1 MSSED
6 LEAAN
11 GGFGSYV
18 LKLLALLHLNSTEN
32 STSSA
37 AAVRNPFSS
46 ASRSKKRRSYSSPS
60 FRRSVSKRANL
71 HSSDDINR
79 PLSLTPP
86 SPPPLQD
93 PSIAETSTNVSD
105 SSKPQFLNSPS
116 PENSKNSD
124 NSLFTPLPPL
134 PLPLRHSLSGP
145 ISSETHQQAAAQAVP
160 PPLRLSTSDPITPIT
175 PELYQAAAAAN
186 TPLQSPAA
194 TRTLSI
200 FPSSDQDSKDE
211 YGKES
216 VWIEQI
222 GGGGG
227 LIIHFKCPCGED
239 YEILLS
245 GNACYYK
252 LM

>member
-18 LKLLALLHLNSTEN
+18 LKLFALLHLNSTEN

-37 AAVRNPFSS
+37 AAVRTPFSS
-46 ASRSKKRRSYSSPS
+46 AALSKKRRSYSLPY

-71 HSSDDINR
+71 HSSADINR

-93 PSIAETSTNVSD
+93 PSIAETLTNVSD
-105 SSKPQFLNSPS
+105 SSKPQFLKSPS

-124 NSLFTPLPPL
+124 ISLFTPSPPL
-134 PLPLRHSLSGP
+134 PRPLPHSLSGP

-160 PPLRLSTSDPITPIT
+160 PPQRLSTSDPITP
-175 PELYQAAAAAN
+175 ERYQAAAAAN

-245 GNACYYK
+245 GNSCYYK